1 MTISHLL
8 SYCDYVLY
16 NTFFLIDCQIYTKKD
31 VKPLD
36 NKRIRL
42 LAAAKSVFAE
52 KGLEKATISVIVKKA
67 GIAQG
72 TFYLYFSSKK
82 ALIPAIADD
91 LLDTL
96 LDEIQQKTQ
105 ESTDIW
111 TTLHQIISTTF
122 KVTNS
127 YQEVLALCYSGLA
140 IENTLSEWE
149 KIYTPYYSW
158 LEDLI
163 KRGIEQGE
171 IRSNVDPMIAARMV
185 IGLIESCAEQMY
197 LFNRN
202 DKTVALQQEQLFI
215 FLQQALKV

>member
-1 MTISHLL
+1 MKI
-8 SYCDYVLY
+8 
-16 NTFFLIDCQIYTKKD
+16 
-31 VKPLD
+31 LD
-36 NKRIRL
+36 NKRVRL

-52 KGLEKATISVIVKKA
+52 KGLEKTTISDIVKQA

-72 TFYLYFSSKK
+72 TFYLYFPSKK

-96 LDEIQQKTQ
+96 LDELQK
-105 ESTDIW
+105 EILPETDIW

-127 YQEVLALCYSGLA
+127 YKEVLALCYSGLA

-163 KRGIEQGE
+163 KSGISQGE
-171 IRSNVDPMIAARMV
+171 IRASVDPMIAARMV

-197 LFNRN
+197 LFNRA
-202 DKTVALQQEQLFI
+202 DKSVPKQQEQLFA
-215 FLQQALKV
+215 FLQQALKS

>member
-1 MTISHLL
+1 MIVSH
-8 SYCDYVLY
+8 Y
-16 NTFFLIDCQIYTKKD
+16 FFIKKD
-31 VKPLD
+31 VKILD
-36 NKRIRL
+36 NKRVRL

-52 KGLEKATISVIVKKA
+52 KGLEKTTISDIVKQA

-72 TFYLYFSSKK
+72 TFYLYFPSKK

-96 LDEIQQKTQ
+96 LDELQK
-105 ESTDIW
+105 EILPETDIW

-127 YQEVLALCYSGLA
+127 YKEVLALCYSGLA

-163 KRGIEQGE
+163 KSGISQGE
-171 IRSNVDPMIAARMV
+171 IRASVDPMIAARMV

-197 LFNRN
+197 LFNRA
-202 DKTVALQQEQLFI
+202 DKSVPKQQEQLFA
-215 FLQQALKV
+215 FLQQALKS